1 MVTRTLRDTPIIAKR
16 TNATEPRDGSADHKL
31 FNMPPPHRH
40 LQLSLV
46 LLALVPN
53 PSTPFVMLQTLRPPT
68 KQLSRDRLAATSISA
83 GEHRIDPPEQPY
95 LSLSSIFKGVQHS
108 AGKAATSLFHLDVT
122 DEELDSSLLCVK
134 GLTTPVLVR
143 APSIGSFSLVKSFT
157 NESLQSFIGTVN
169 KVVSSDPN
177 NRILTGRAVSL
188 FCGLEGSQV
197 RVIPGEFDPDKGYSF
212 VDVVDARER
221 LPSPSKVNK
230 NNYLDYIDN
239 YIQDLI
245 SKPCAPTL
253 RQIENKEPLFRVSV
267 VLLPDEY
274 ACVFIGM
281 SHVLGDI
288 VTYTALMDQL
298 SSLHDA
304 HKSRPIKWNNPE
316 QSTHSISSESLSQAD
331 KQIMYG
337 LPFVVGVTKNLWTI
351 PHRKHEY
358 LSLSREKINAKRK
371 EFCAEGGTPLS
382 SNDIVMAALC
392 DANRSSEIFAYTTR
406 STKELHSKECQ
417 GGNLYVEV
425 PFPRDFG
432 SDPNRFRALFKKGH
446 YYEKDGLPIKPFLAG
461 RMGRIT
467 SCVAPLSV
475 HMQFGEGSETICQA
489 PPHEFVHMTPFD
501 SAVIFTQDSD
511 HIGILHNFAE
521 IDKSSELLQGILA

>member
-1 MVTRTLRDTPIIAKR
+1 
-16 TNATEPRDGSADHKL
+16 
-31 FNMPPPHRH
+31 MPPLHRQS
-40 LQLSLV
+40 LLLSL
-46 LLALVPN
+46 LLFALAPN
-53 PSTPFVMLQTLRPPT
+53 PGTSFVMQQLLRPPIN
-68 KQLSRDRLAATSISA
+68 QLNKVRLMATSISA
-83 GEHRIDPPEQPY
+83 PEHHIHPPQQPY
-95 LSLSSIFKGVQHS
+95 ISLSSIVEGTQRTIAKT
-108 AGKAATSLFHLDVT
+108 ATSLFHLDVT
-122 DEELDSSLLCVK
+122 EEELDSSLVCVK

-169 KVVSSDPN
+169 KVVSDPS
-177 NRILTGRAVSL
+177 NRILTGRAVSV

-197 RVIPGEFDPDKGYSF
+197 RVIPGHFDPDKGYSF
-212 VDVVDARER
+212 VDVIEAKER
-221 LPSPSKVNK
+221 LPSPSKVNESD
-230 NNYLDYIDN
+230 YLNYIDK
-239 YIQDLI
+239 YIQNLI
-245 SKPCAPTL
+245 PKPCAPTL
-253 RQIENKEPLFRVSV
+253 QQIENNEPLFRVSV
-267 VLLPDEY
+267 VLLPDNY
-274 ACVFIGM
+274 ACIFIGM

-316 QSTHSISSESLSQAD
+316 QSTHSISSESLSQRD
-331 KQIMYG
+331 KSIMYG
-337 LPFVVGVTKNLWTI
+337 LPFVVGVSKNLWTI
-351 PHRKHEY
+351 PQREHEY

-371 EFCAEGGTPLS
+371 ELCAEDDTPLS
-382 SNDIVMAALC
+382 SNDIIMAALC
-392 DANRSSEIFAYTTR
+392 DANRSSDIFAYTTR

-425 PFPRDFG
+425 PFPREIG

-446 YYEKDGLPIKPFLAG
+446 YYEQDGLPVKPFLAG
-461 RMGRIT
+461 RVGRIT

-521 IDKSSELLQGILA
+521 IDKSSDLLQGILA